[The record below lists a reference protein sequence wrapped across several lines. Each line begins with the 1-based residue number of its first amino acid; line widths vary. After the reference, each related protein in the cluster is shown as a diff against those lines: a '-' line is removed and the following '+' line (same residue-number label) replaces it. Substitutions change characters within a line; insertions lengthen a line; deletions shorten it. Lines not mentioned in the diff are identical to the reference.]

1 MSTREKLIQAR
12 ISMLALAD
20 ELQSI
25 SRACQV
31 AGISRSHFYEIK
43 DAFEKYGRDGLAPQP
58 RRRPRVPNETPP
70 EREGQI
76 LTMTR
81 EYPTYSY
88 VKIADQLK
96 LIGVPATANQVRGVW
111 LRRGLVKRYDRLLWL
126 EREAAATGGPLTERV
141 AKLLARYQRQQLT
154 DPEQHIEAPAPG
166 YLGCQDTYF
175 VGTLKGVGRIYAQAF
190 VDADCSWAQAK
201 LYLSKIP
208 MTAVD
213 LLHDRV
219 LPVYEAAGVA
229 LERILTDNG
238 REFCGRVLQH
248 PYELYLAVQQIEH
261 PNTKVHSPQTNGF
274 CERFHRTLK
283 EEFVSVAYRKKL
295 YASVQELQED
305 LDGFVRFYN
314 EERSHQGYRTQG
326 RTPWQAFQDGVLA
339 MNQDQAA

>member
-20 ELQSI
+20 ELHRI

-229 LERILTDNG
+229 LERVLTDNG